1 MPSGGLA
8 HRALANRNST
18 PVSCSFNP
26 PQRDGQD
33 GVVHLR
39 PFDVGALP
47 DACMECLLTR
57 FRAQVPEVNTTTSPD
72 PPGRF
77 NTLPGEAT
85 GGPPSAE
92 SSEDVAPLFRLGR

>member
-1 MPSGGLA
+1 
-8 HRALANRNST
+8 
-18 PVSCSFNP
+18 
-26 PQRDGQD
+26 
-33 GVVHLR
+33 
-39 PFDVGALP
+39 
-47 DACMECLLTR
+47 MECLLTR